1 MSFYTCFI
9 VYNQFFFATIIQVPN
24 CFWFS
29 INPSRLEIFLNQAD
43 NFLDAVLH
51 MSIIAALI
59 SKTDSRPVSSRL
71 CLIRSPLMKKKKS
84 LSAGKMCFHL
94 TNWASWNN
102 PIGIFTNIIMLPM
115 KVPVMVSYSLA
126 PTSESTVQDVN
137 SVTNL
142 SSRIATTL
150 STSQFKTAR
159 WRS

>member
-1 MSFYTCFI
+1 
-9 VYNQFFFATIIQVPN
+9 
-24 CFWFS
+24 
-29 INPSRLEIFLNQAD
+29 
-43 NFLDAVLH
+43 

-59 SKTDSRPVSSRL
+59 SRPVSSRL
-71 CLIRSPLMKKKKS
+71 CLIRSPNVNEKKKS
-84 LSAGKMCFHL
+84 LSAGKMSFHL
-94 TNWASWNN
+94 KNWASWNN

-115 KVPVMVSYSLA
+115 KAPVMVSYSLA

-159 WRS
+159 

>member
-9 VYNQFFFATIIQVPN
+9 VYNQFFFATIIQVSN

-29 INPSRLEIFLNQAD
+29 INLSRLEIFLNQAD

-59 SKTDSRPVSSRL
+59 SRPVSSRL
-71 CLIRSPLMKKKKS
+71 CLIRSPNVNEKKKS
-84 LSAGKMCFHL
+84 LSAGKMSFHL
-94 TNWASWNN
+94 KNWASWNN

-115 KVPVMVSYSLA
+115 KAPVMVSYSLA